1 MNLKMLGSIAVE
13 DIITCL
19 SVPAHLK
26 DIKSG
31 KYLFSNQANLS
42 IYQLQDIDQV
52 IGRTIDD
59 FNMFMQPCW
68 GDSFAN
74 EVKQLEYSVTNDNR
88 KVDDTRVIINLDGKI
103 ILQQMTKSP
112 IHSIYSSNKVTG
124 IFTFSQ
130 DKTSQ
135 IPLLKLYGIYKNYYP
150 SKSTAVVKF
159 LQHINC
165 VSYFDQMPTESELRV
180 LLVKVAAPTNKA
192 TANILKVAP
201 KTVEIY
207 SSKLMHKVKN
217 GNLAQVLSVLRELK
231 NY

>member
-1 MNLKMLGSIAVE
+1 MNLKMLSSIAIE
-13 DIITCL
+13 DIITHL
-19 SVPAHLK
+19 NVPAHLK

-42 IYQLQDIDQV
+42 IYQLQNINQV
-52 IGRTIDD
+52 IGCTIDD
-59 FNMFMQPCW
+59 FNIFMQPCW
-68 GDSFAN
+68 GDSFTN
-74 EVKQLEYSVTNDNR
+74 DVKKLEHSVTNNNI
-88 KVDDTRVIINLDGKI
+88 KVEDTRIIIRLDGKI

-112 IHSIYSSNKVTG
+112 IHSRYSSNKVTG

-135 IPLLKLYGIYKNYYP
+135 IPLPELYGVYKKYYP

-165 VSYFDQMPTESELRV
+165 ASYFDQMPTESELKV

-192 TANILKVAP
+192 TANILNVAP

-207 SSKLMHKVKN
+207 SSKLMHKIKN
-217 GNLAQVLSVLRELK
+217 SNITQVLSMLRELK